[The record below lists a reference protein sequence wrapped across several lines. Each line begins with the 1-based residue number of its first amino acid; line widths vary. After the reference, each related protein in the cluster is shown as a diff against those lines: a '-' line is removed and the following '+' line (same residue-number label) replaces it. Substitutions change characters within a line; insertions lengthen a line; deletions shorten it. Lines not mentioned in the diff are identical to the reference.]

1 MLKAILDFIES
12 FFKGSKVKMNIKKQ
26 NIKNSPNSVNIIGDN
41 NNVTKGPHICVDNEQ
56 EALVIKEIE

>member
-1 MLKAILDFIES
+1 
-12 FFKGSKVKMNIKKQ
+12 MNIKKQ

-41 NNVTKGPHICVDNEQ
+41 NKVTKGPHICVDNEQ